1 MTSDATRLLEQ
12 ADRILS
18 GAVALP
24 RGRGARIAAVLARSA
39 VEDIVANL
47 CTSHGVDASASSMR
61 VKLAT
66 LVAVDEPQAGEL
78 SMAWWA
84 LSRACHQ
91 HAYEI
96 APSHSEVAVLV
107 ANIRVQTV
115 KEN

>member
-39 VEDIVANL
+39 VEDVVAEL
-47 CTSHGVDASASSMR
+47 CTSHGVDAGMSSMR

-66 LVAVDEPQAGEL
+66 LVAVDEPRAGEL
-78 SMAWWA
+78 SVVWWA

-91 HAYEI
+91 HAYEM
-96 APSHSEVAVLV
+96 APSHAEIAGIVQ
-107 ANIRVQTV
+107 RVKVQLS
-115 KEN
+115 